1 MVFVVSSSM
10 AWIEQ
15 DGARSRRAPS
25 TLQRIDFGEPSII
38 GRKNRLETETSQDLT
53 LSLGNES

>member
-25 TLQRIDFGEPSII
+25 TTQRIDFGKPSII
-38 GRKNRLETETSQDLT
+38 SRQNRLKTETSQDLP
-53 LSLGNES
+53 LS